1 MVTTMNELQTETLDS
16 ESTPTE
22 DDTNMSLLDQARE
35 IEKDMFRV
43 MNTQVRLAMMQVAL
57 AALGIAIAL
66 ILAALH

>member
-1 MVTTMNELQTETLDS
+1 MNELQTETLDS